1 MEALKIVLFVAL
13 ACFLQVRAVPVKQT
27 NDLKPL
33 LYITVTA
40 AAYTGKEETQV
51 AQLELDATIS
61 GQPKSKHVD
70 IGSITDMIKNKMTS
84 IQAQQYGESTVS
96 FGSIKN
102 SLPLAVSA
110 KIEAEVVISK
120 TDKEPEVFGLELD
133 FNLWAQ
139 KKYNETLIKF

>member
-1 MEALKIVLFVAL
+1 MEAIKIVLLVAL
-13 ACFLQVRAVPVKQT
+13 ACFMQGQAVPVKKT
-27 NDLKPL
+27 NDLKPQ

-70 IGSITDMIKNKMTS
+70 IRSITDMINKKMSS
-84 IQAQQYGESTVS
+84 IQAQQYDENTVS

-110 KIEAEVVISK
+110 TIEAEVVINQSEK
-120 TDKEPEVFGLELD
+120 DPKIYGLDLD
-133 FNLWAQ
+133 FKLWAQ
-139 KKYNETLIKF
+139 KKHNETLIKF